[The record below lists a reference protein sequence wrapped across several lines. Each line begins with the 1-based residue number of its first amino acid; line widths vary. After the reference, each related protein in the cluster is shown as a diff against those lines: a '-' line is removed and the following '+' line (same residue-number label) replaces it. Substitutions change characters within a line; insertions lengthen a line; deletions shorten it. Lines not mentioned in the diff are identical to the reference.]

1 MNYKRNSLFA
11 CSLLRRVKIICA
23 NNVSMVNGSAVN
35 YVLYLIHFLQHHLF
49 NAPQALPKLGD
60 EVLRKRLRLE
70 KAKN

>member
-1 MNYKRNSLFA
+1 
-11 CSLLRRVKIICA
+11 
-23 NNVSMVNGSAVN
+23 MVNGSAVN
-35 YVLYLIHFLQHHLF
+35 YVLYLIHFLQHTLF